1 LDYPNKELCSYI
13 DIFIKTFNGVIRS
26 YMGYKNDI
34 EDFLL
39 YCEITKQYSPNTVR
53 NYKNTLER
61 FSQFLATQTKVVN
74 TNEIDIQ
81 VVNKYRL
88 YLSQHNTIR
97 KDLMNP
103 RAQSYQIIVLRS
115 LLKFLIKSGVRV
127 LSPERLELPKQRMR
141 KIDFLTEVE
150 IEKLIH
156 AISNDITIP
165 EVQKKRN
172 KALILCI
179 FGSGFRVSEVLSLR
193 VDQID
198 PKENQIMIQGKG
210 GKIRPTFLSED
221 ALEAIAEY
229 LAVRVNESNPWL
241 FISFSKNR
249 SKLKSKQTPLTPR
262 LVQMLIQKYAQRLGI
277 YKRITP
283 HTLRHSF
290 ATKLLME
297 GGDLRSVQTLLGHS
311 NLATTQIYTHVTDW
325 QIKDLHSKVFAKKPP
340 LKLQDK

>member
-1 LDYPNKELCSYI
+1 
-13 DIFIKTFNGVIRS
+13 
-26 YMGYKNDI
+26 MGYKNDI

-61 FSQFLATQTKVVN
+61 FGTFLSTQTRVAN
-74 TNEIDIQ
+74 SNEIDIQ
-81 VVNKYRL
+81 VINKYRL
-88 YLSQHNTIR
+88 FLSQANTIR
-97 KDLMNP
+97 KDKMNP
-103 RAQSYQIIVLRS
+103 RAQAYQIIVIRS
-115 LLKFLIKSGVRV
+115 FLKFLLRSGVRV

-150 IEKLIH
+150 IQKLIH
-156 AISNDITIP
+156 AISNDVTIP
-165 EVQKKRN
+165 EIQKKRN
-172 KALILCI
+172 KALVLCI

-193 VDQID
+193 TEQINPED
-198 PKENQIMIQGKG
+198 NQIMIQGKG
-210 GKIRPTFLSED
+210 GKVRPVFLSND
-221 ALEAIAEY
+221 ALEAIVDY
-229 LAVRVNESNPWL
+229 LEIRKDESNPWL

-249 SKLKSKQTPLTPR
+249 QKNVSKMNPLTPR
-262 LVQMLIQKYAQRLGI
+262 LVQMLIQKYARLLGI

-325 QIKDLHSKVFAKKPP
+325 QIKDLHGKVFNKK
-340 LKLQDK
+340 KIEDESE

>member
-1 LDYPNKELCSYI
+1 
-13 DIFIKTFNGVIRS
+13 
-26 YMGYKNDI
+26 MGYKNDI

-61 FSQFLATQTKVVN
+61 FSQFLSTQTKVVN
-74 TNEIDIQ
+74 TNEVDIQ
-81 VVNKYRL
+81 VINKYRL

-103 RAQSYQIIVLRS
+103 RAQSYQIIVIRS
-115 LLKFLIKSGVRV
+115 FLKFLLKSGVRV

-141 KIDFLTEVE
+141 KIDFLTESE
-150 IEKLIH
+150 ITKLIS
-156 AISNDITIP
+156 AIGNDITIP
-165 EVQKKRN
+165 EIQKKRN
-172 KALILCI
+172 KALILSI

-198 PKENQIMIQGKG
+198 PEQNQIMIQGKG

-221 ALEAIAEY
+221 ALEAIKEY
-229 LAVRVNESNPWL
+229 LDVRVNEDNPWL

-249 SKLKSKQTPLTPR
+249 SKSKSKQTPLTPR

-325 QIKDLHSKVFAKKPP
+325 QIKDLHSKVFSKKNSTPNSTP
-340 LKLQDK
+340 NSIPNSSQNSSLDKK